1 MVLPSQNDLPYILTS
16 FVLCFAGIQQYL
28 FENGR
33 IDNIF
38 TDNYFDKFTEFL
50 NEVLTMYEPKLNTAG
65 KAAIFQL
72 NPIAPRKAKIVCNFG
87 LSEWNRVKNC
97 MQFWPF

>member
-1 MVLPSQNDLPYILTS
+1 MYFFLS
-16 FVLCFAGIQQYL
+16 GIQQYL

-38 TDNYFDKFTEFL
+38 TDLYFEKFTDFL

-65 KAAIFQL
+65 KTLALFK
-72 NPIAPRKAKIVCNFG
+72 NSDYRK
-87 LSEWNRVKNC
+87 W
-97 MQFWPF
+97 

>member
-1 MVLPSQNDLPYILTS
+1 MYLGSPLTWGTVVGFTLS
-16 FVLCFAGIQQYL
+16 LFQLVPFISGIQQYL

-38 TDNYFDKFTEFL
+38 TDIYFEKFTEFL

-65 KAAIFQL
+65 K
-72 NPIAPRKAKIVCNFG
+72 
-87 LSEWNRVKNC
+87 LS
-97 MQFWPF
+97 QSF

>member
-1 MVLPSQNDLPYILTS
+1 MFSLFT
-16 FVLCFAGIQQYL
+16 GIQQYL

-38 TDNYFDKFTEFL
+38 TDIYFEKFTEFL

-65 KAAIFQL
+65 KLFL
-72 NPIAPRKAKIVCNFG
+72 MSNWPKIVA
-87 LSEWNRVKNC
+87 
-97 MQFWPF
+97 